1 MLFYLLLM
9 ATRYSTIQ
17 FLHIFGNKRDNLHV
31 LIAIHISNNL
41 SLSSILKNKQVIF
54 PFSLLFYFNVCIFFS
69 LLCYFMYDLYINVK
83 TKLNLYILFYSVFT
97 RRDLYTVKMPYKIKF
112 YPISFLYT
120 IYLLNIDKSS
130 SNCIKN

>member
-1 MLFYLLLM
+1 
-9 ATRYSTIQ
+9 
-17 FLHIFGNKRDNLHV
+17 
-31 LIAIHISNNL
+31 
-41 SLSSILKNKQVIF
+41 
-54 PFSLLFYFNVCIFFS
+54 
-69 LLCYFMYDLYINVK
+69 MYDLYINVK

-130 SNCIKN
+130 SNCIKKLTKIEQKPSLARTNNKLICNTHPI